1 MDNLRRAIVIV
12 SILVLIGAGVIG
24 FMFALDNIVTNVES
38 PVVELSP
45 EGDPYDPSRERPA
58 STASP
63 AAVSDASTMLF
74 VLTDEKGDSA
84 ELVFTATAD
93 FVSHKISLIFYPVD
107 TSVAVKTSA
116 EASEFKTLAGFYATE
131 GLERLTEA
139 VGGILSLPVK
149 GTVSFK
155 FSDLSNLI
163 NAFTSKDNGVSY
175 CPPCNVSAIS
185 YDGTAVSFK
194 KETTLFTGAPAAR
207 LVGFYRTKDNVYDSE
222 TVKYY
227 DGTRGPQNMVAATF
241 ADAFVSQK
249 LTGNINAYYST
260 NYESLFRTF
269 LKDCGGAPA
278 SDFPARMAQEHKKF
292 TSDLVDSYVIDTKK
306 DPSGSTL
313 IYAGSLLRTENESG
327 TITAEMI
334 SDDKL
339 TQFLKSL
346 Y

>member
-1 MDNLRRAIVIV
+1 
-12 SILVLIGAGVIG
+12 
-24 FMFALDNIVTNVES
+24 
-38 PVVELSP
+38 
-45 EGDPYDPSRERPA
+45 
-58 STASP
+58 
-63 AAVSDASTMLF
+63 
-74 VLTDEKGDSA
+74 
-84 ELVFTATAD
+84 
-93 FVSHKISLIFYPVD
+93 
-107 TSVAVKTSA
+107 
-116 EASEFKTLAGFYATE
+116 
-131 GLERLTEA
+131 
-139 VGGILSLPVK
+139 
-149 GTVSFK
+149 
-155 FSDLSNLI
+155 
-163 NAFTSKDNGVSY
+163 
-175 CPPCNVSAIS
+175 
-185 YDGTAVSFK
+185 
-194 KETTLFTGAPAAR
+194 
-207 LVGFYRTKDNVYDSE
+207 
-222 TVKYY
+222 
-227 DGTRGPQNMVAATF
+227 MVAATF